1 MLDARFSILD
11 ARCWILDGEYLI
23 LDAGSSILD
32 DRSEV
37 TYIQFG
43 FRVQIYT
50 AFKKMVRNTEG
61 SYKRLVMEDG

>member
-1 MLDARFSILD
+1 MLDTRYWMLDARFWMLDGGCSILD
-11 ARCWILDGEYLI
+11 AGC
-23 LDAGSSILD
+23 SILD

-61 SYKRLVMEDG
+61 